1 MNSPYEQRY
10 SLNELKERNSLPPQ
24 NQHPENPTS
33 NTPVQPIV
41 IQCCLP
47 KEMEQMH
54 QSLRSLEQNVERQT
68 ELLSLL
74 WDQSRSSETS
84 SQLYAIHQTLTETNK
99 FLQKVEWM
107 VRQAGNRNE
116 KRFSLPSLTFPHL
129 KWSPV
134 YGLILIAAAALLAIL
149 FTWVVLWK

>member
-10 SLNELKERNSLPPQ
+10 SLSELKERNSLPPQ
-24 NQHPENPTS
+24 NQHSENPTL

-47 KEMEQMH
+47 KEMEQMR
-54 QSLRSLEQNVERQT
+54 QSLRSLERNVERQT

-74 WDQSRSSETS
+74 WDQSRSSGTS
-84 SQLYAIHQTLTETNK
+84 SQLYTINQTLTEMDK
-99 FLQKVEWM
+99 SLQQIQWM

-116 KRFSLPSLTFPHL
+116 KRFSLPSLTFPRL
-129 KWSPV
+129 EWSPV
-134 YGLILIAAAALLAIL
+134 YGLILISAAALLAIL

>member
-10 SLNELKERNSLPPQ
+10 SLDELKERNSLPPK
-24 NQHPENPTS
+24 NQRPENPTS

-47 KEMEQMH
+47 KAMEQMR
-54 QSLRSLEQNVERQT
+54 QNLRSLERNVERQT

-74 WDQSRSSETS
+74 WDQIRSSGTS
-84 SQLYAIHQTLTETNK
+84 SQLYTINQTLTEMDK
-99 FLQKVEWM
+99 SLQQIQWM

-116 KRFSLPSLTFPHL
+116 RRFSLPSLTFPHL
-129 KWSPV
+129 EWSPV
-134 YGLILIAAAALLAIL
+134 YGLILISAAALLAIL

>member
-24 NQHPENPTS
+24 NQHPEIPTPD
-33 NTPVQPIV
+33 TPVQPIV

-47 KEMEQMH
+47 KEMEQMR
-54 QSLRSLEQNVERQT
+54 QSLRSLERNVERQT

-74 WDQSRSSETS
+74 WDQIRSSETS
-84 SQLYAIHQTLTETNK
+84 SQLYAINQTLAEMDK
-99 FLQKVEWM
+99 SLQQIQWM

-116 KRFSLPSLTFPHL
+116 RRFSFPSLTFPHL
-129 KWSPV
+129 EWSPV
-134 YGLILIAAAALLAIL
+134 YGLILISAAALLAIL
-149 FTWVVLWK
+149 FTWAVLWK

>member
-24 NQHPENPTS
+24 NQHSENPTP
-33 NTPVQPIV
+33 NIPVQPIV

-47 KEMEQMH
+47 KEMEQIR
-54 QSLRSLEQNVERQT
+54 QSLRSLERNVERQT

-74 WDQSRSSETS
+74 WDQIRSSGMS
-84 SQLYAIHQTLTETNK
+84 SQLYTINQTLTEMNK
-99 FLQKVEWM
+99 SLQKVEWM
-107 VRQAGNRNE
+107 VRQAGKRNE

-129 KWSPV
+129 EWSPV

>member
-10 SLNELKERNSLPPQ
+10 SLSELKERNSLPPQ
-24 NQHPENPTS
+24 NQHPENPTP
-33 NTPVQPIV
+33 NIPVQPIV

-47 KEMEQMH
+47 KEMEQIR
-54 QSLRSLEQNVERQT
+54 QSLRSLERNVERQT

-74 WDQSRSSETS
+74 WDQSRSSGTS
-84 SQLYAIHQTLTETNK
+84 SQLYAIHQTLAGMDK
-99 FLQKVEWM
+99 SLQQIQWM

-134 YGLILIAAAALLAIL
+134 YGLILISAAALLAIL